1 MEAGRGPLCRRGKLA
16 RVAGKVRRA
25 VARLAPGLGPLA
37 REACLLGCG
46 GRRGREE
53 EALSKLDW
61 GDGVMYSWLS
71 HALLASWSICLTR

>member
-1 MEAGRGPLCRRGKLA
+1 MEAGRCYGRGPLGRRKLV
-16 RVAGKVRRA
+16 RLAGKVRRA

-46 GRRGREE
+46 GRRAHGE

-61 GDGVMYSWLS
+61 EGVVMCTWLRC
-71 HALLASWSICLTR
+71 AL